1 MEAQAA
7 EDARRRVNDEG
18 AALRHFSSGASA
30 EIERLRSERRT
41 DEKALEDLR
50 TENSC
55 ARDVMSRYRRVGRE
69 AEDEAKAEN
78 QARLAVEAKLK
89 ETEKAL

>member
-1 MEAQAA
+1 M
-7 EDARRRVNDEG
+7 NDEG
-18 AALRHFSSGASA
+18 GALRHFSDGASA
-30 EIERLRSERRT
+30 EIEQLRSERRA
-41 DEKALEDLR
+41 DEKTLDDLR
-50 TENSC
+50 TENSY
-55 ARDVMSRYRRVGRE
+55 ARDVVFKYRRVGCK